1 MCGIIILFG
10 TAVTKEMLDTAIAG
24 TEAESP
30 AASPTAAGDQ
40 PEKPAA
46 GAPESAAGG

>member
-1 MCGIIILFG
+1 MVECEDFISQLLP
-10 TAVTKEMLDTAIAG
+10 MLDTAIAG

-30 AASPTAAGDQ
+30 AAGPTADGDQ

-46 GAPESAAGG
+46 GARESAAGG